1 MPTGNKKS
9 ACELVDESTHL
20 VQGSTISN
28 DPNIARCD
36 PAMEHKILSK
46 IVALRERLMVW
57 TRRLDESVYLNED
70 KQYFMVYIQHTI

>member
-20 VQGSTISN
+20 VQGSAISN
-28 DPNIARCD
+28 DPNIGSCD

-46 IVALRERLMVW
+46 IVALRGRLMVW

-70 KQYFMVYIQHTI
+70 KQYFTVYVQYTI